1 MLLLLL
7 LFVLDGSD
15 YVSERV
21 DLIFFPD
28 EPQVCFNMTIIDDD
42 DYEDSETFT
51 VILDSM
57 DEGVLIVSMEAT
69 ITITD
74 NDGESKG
81 RRVDKYRDLMGCEH
95 KLGSRRNQQYYI
107 ILHMAM
113 HYHKSHY
120 FNSFKV
126 M

>member
-1 MLLLLL
+1 MLLLL
-7 LFVLDGSD
+7 FALDGSD

-28 EPQVCFNMTIIDDD
+28 EPQVCFNTTIIDDD

-74 NDGESKG
+74 TDGESKG
-81 RRVDKYRDLMGCEH
+81 RRVDKYRET
-95 KLGSRRNQQYYI
+95 
-107 ILHMAM
+107 
-113 HYHKSHY
+113 
-120 FNSFKV
+120 
-126 M
+126 